1 VLKMKKVLI
10 VYYSL
15 TGNTRFIAEILK
27 DSMKADL
34 LELKPINELNPE
46 SGTKFVW
53 GGAQATMKIKP
64 KLKPIDINPLEY
76 DLVIFGTPVW
86 AWTITPPIRSFLAM
100 FNLAGKNVALLTC
113 SAGSGNKAM
122 ERFKKI
128 LKGSNVI
135 GQIQFQFALQDQV
148 EQEVTGYKVRAKA
161 WASELLENIN

>member
-1 VLKMKKVLI
+1 MKKVLI

-34 LELKPINELNPE
+34 LELKPINELNPD

-53 GGAQATMKIKP
+53 GGAQATMKMKP
-64 KLKPIDINPLEY
+64 KLKPIDINPMEY
-76 DLVIFGTPVW
+76 DLVIIGTPVW
-86 AWTITPPIRSFLAM
+86 AWTITPPIRSFLSR
-100 FNLAGKNVALLTC
+100 FNLTEKKVALLTC
-113 SAGSGNKAM
+113 SAGSGDKAM
-122 ERFKKI
+122 ERFKKA

-135 GQIQFQFALQDQV
+135 GQIKFQFASQDQV

-161 WASELLENIN
+161 WASELLEN